1 MPLADEQIVYVQL
14 RLDDVNLAGHV
25 GNTAIARLIDE
36 ARMIFLGCPEP
47 GRPGDRHGVLGVGV
61 LGVLDGQV
69 DRLVGQQTVEFHDE
83 LWYSR
88 EPVAVT
94 LWVTHI
100 GTSSFSLASTIST
113 HLGHAPVVTSEATM
127 VLVHRGTG
135 AAWRIDDTVRGRLTR
150 YLGDPV
156 MLRPRPS
163 QRPRS

>member
-14 RLDDVNLAGHV
+14 RFDDVNLAGHV
-25 GNTAIARLIDE
+25 GNTSIVRLIDE
-36 ARMIFLGCPEP
+36 ARTIFLGFREP
-47 GRPGDRHGVLGVGV
+47 GRPGDRHGVLGV
-61 LGVLDGQV
+61 LDEQV

-113 HLGHAPVVTSEATM
+113 HVGHAPVVTSEATM

-163 QRPRS
+163 QQPRS